1 MRSMNA
7 IVSETAHINDGIE
20 QRASLWLRGLVAL
33 CLVALF
39 ALALWMCLHTLDLP
53 FDRDS
58 YDEGVYWQTLRA
70 MSAGYHL
77 YSPTFYSQPPIFL
90 LSIYPIYALFGYT
103 IWSARLGVVVIALLG
118 LVGAFLLG
126 RALRGPLA
134 GLMGLALLMLSPL
147 YLAAAQTLQAEATQV
162 AFSTLAVAFAYLW
175 WKKPAGWQGL
185 CYATLCTLTLALSI
199 FSKLF
204 GAATLV
210 PIGLL
215 ALAQCWRVMRPGTT
229 QRTQYI
235 QRRQGQVGRFA
246 PVISLLLGTV
256 VFLIATLLILLPFA
270 TTLPSFWS
278 EVVTF
283 HTAAKAVSTT
293 IGNRQLIQAF
303 LLHNVITYTALYGT
317 LMALWRRDW
326 RVVPLLAWLLTLL
339 YLLWQ
344 QAPLFPHHFVILVPA
359 LVGLSIM
366 GLGPFKGNLR
376 SFSRVTYATSLICLL
391 LVLSTLFMDVQ
402 GDRAHYLDMRTQ
414 ADTTQ
419 TSLRVAHDL
428 QEVTQPGQFVITD
441 AQFIAGLA
449 QRSTPPELVDTSN
462 VRISTKFVT
471 TQQVI
476 RLASQPRVRAILFY
490 TGRLQN
496 LTGLHNWV
504 SQHFQRT
511 HTYESGQELWV
522 KM

>member
-1 MRSMNA
+1 MRSMSSIA
-7 IVSETAHINDGIE
+7 SETAHTNDGRE
-20 QRASLWLRGLVAL
+20 RRTNLWLRGLVAI
-33 CLVALF
+33 CLIALF

-90 LSIYPIYALFGYT
+90 LSIYPIYALFGHT

-134 GLMGLALLMLSPL
+134 GLIGLALLMLSPL

-162 AFSTLAVAFAYLW
+162 AFSMVAVGFAYLW
-175 WKKPAGWQGL
+175 WKRSAGWQGL

-215 ALAQCWRVMRPGTT
+215 ALAQCWRII
-229 QRTQYI
+229 RTMQPAQHI
-235 QRRQGQVGRFA
+235 QRQQGQGFA
-246 PVISLLLGTV
+246 PIISLLLGAA

-270 TTLPSFWS
+270 ATLPSFWS

-283 HTAAKAVSTT
+283 HTAAKTVSTT
-293 IGNRQLIQAF
+293 IGNRQLIQTF

-317 LMALWRRDW
+317 FVALWRRDW

-339 YLLWQ
+339 YLLSQ

-366 GLGPFKGNLR
+366 GFGPFKGSLK

-391 LVLSTLFMDVQ
+391 LVLATLFMDVQ
-402 GDRAHYLDMRTQ
+402 GDRAHYLNMRTQ
-414 ADTTQ
+414 AGTTQ
-419 TSLRVAHDL
+419 TSLKVAHDL
-428 QEVTQPGQFVITD
+428 QEATQPGQFVITD

-476 RLASQPRVRAILFY
+476 QLASQPRVRAILFY